1 MIAMKS
7 MEELKELIHEYL
19 QTQNHAVSSK
29 RIAIR
34 TSIKPKVCRYLL
46 RTYFENNIVN
56 KKYYK
61 Y

>member
-1 MIAMKS
+1 MVTMKS

-19 QTQNHAVSSK
+19 QTQSHVVSSK

-46 RTYFENNIVN
+46 RTYFENNLVN
-56 KKYYK
+56 SKYYK
-61 Y
+61 H